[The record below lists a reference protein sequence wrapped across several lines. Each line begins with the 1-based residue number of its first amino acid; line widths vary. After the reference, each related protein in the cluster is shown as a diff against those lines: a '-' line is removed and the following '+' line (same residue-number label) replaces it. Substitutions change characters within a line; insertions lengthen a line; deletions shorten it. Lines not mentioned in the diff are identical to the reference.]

1 MKSKT
6 LRHSLAPP
14 ARAGE
19 RPSGSP
25 RKANIKEI
33 PMTLIYACIAPHAG
47 DLIPET
53 AEDKKK
59 VIRTRQAMQAMG
71 AKLDVLA
78 PEVIVIVNPHGFR
91 VEGAISISIAERA
104 TADWSASVKLDFEMD
119 LELAHSIANRATETN
134 VPIVRYIYGASGGPE
149 CFIPLDWGAV
159 VPLYFMGHRFEHKPK
174 IVHISPMRTLPYKT
188 HYEFG
193 RAIGCVLKESNKR
206 IAFIASADQGHAHDI
221 NGPYGYDPAS
231 AEYDQWM
238 QETIR
243 SNRLDNLLL
252 ANSKLVEDG
261 KPDSLWPTLVLAGAL
276 HENPMQVRV
285 LSYEVNVYFGIMCAE
300 FQ

>member
-1 MKSKT
+1 
-6 LRHSLAPP
+6 
-14 ARAGE
+14 
-19 RPSGSP
+19 
-25 RKANIKEI
+25 
-33 PMTLIYACIAPHAG
+33 MTLIYACIAPHAG
-47 DLIPET
+47 DLIAET

-71 AKLDVLA
+71 AKLEILA

-91 VEGAISISIAERA
+91 AEGALSVSIAERA
-104 TADWSASVKLDFEMD
+104 TADWSANLKLDFEMD
-119 LELAHSIANRATETN
+119 VELAHSIANQATEMDLP
-134 VPIVRYIYGASGGPE
+134 VVRYIYGASGGPD

-159 VPLYFMGHRFEHKPK
+159 VPLYFMGHRFQRKPK
-174 IVHISPMRTLPYKT
+174 IVHMSPMRTLPYKT

-193 RAIGCVLKESNKR
+193 RAIGRVVKESNKR

-231 AEYDQWM
+231 ADYDQWM

-276 HENPMQVRV
+276 KENPMQVRV
-285 LSYEVNVYFGIMCAE
+285 LSYEVNVYFGILCAE

>member
-1 MKSKT
+1 
-6 LRHSLAPP
+6 
-14 ARAGE
+14 
-19 RPSGSP
+19 
-25 RKANIKEI
+25 
-33 PMTLIYACIAPHAG
+33 MTIIYACIAPHAG

-53 AEDKKK
+53 VDNKNK

-91 VEGAISISIAERA
+91 VDNAMSISIAERA
-104 TADWSASVKLDFEMD
+104 MADWSVDVKLEFEMD
-119 LELAHSIANRATETN
+119 VELAHSIANKATEMN
-134 VPIVRYIYGASGGPE
+134 VPVVRYLYGASGGSE

-159 VPLYFMGHRFEHKPK
+159 VPLYFMGHRFQQKPK
-174 IVHISPMRTLPYKT
+174 IVHISPMRALPNKT

-193 RAIGCVLKESNKR
+193 RAIGQVLKNSSKR
-206 IAFIASADQGHAHDI
+206 IALIASADQGHAHNL

-231 AEYDQWM
+231 AQYDQWM
-238 QETIR
+238 QDTIR
-243 SNRLDNLLL
+243 SNQLDQLLL
-252 ANSKLVEDG
+252 ANSKLVENG

-276 HENPMQVRV
+276 KENPMSVRV
-285 LSYEVNVYFGIMCAE
+285 LSYEVNVYFGILCAE